1 MVNADQVPPSR
12 RHANSRP
19 EGGVRLSVPVNVNI
33 ALVTCAA
40 PPGPPAI
47 WVSGGVLSTMMARVI
62 VAEFP
67 ARSVAAAPS
76 VCEPSLTVDVSQVAV
91 AVAPGAGRGGATG
104 LGRDPPPTVITSE
117 ATPLPPALAF
127 TWRPTASPTEAPPPG
142 ALESS
147 VGARTS

>member
-1 MVNADQVPPSR
+1 MVNADQAPPSR

-47 WVSGGVLSTMMARVI
+47 WVSGGVLSTMMTHVV

-76 VCEPSLTVDVSQVAV
+76 GCEPSLTVDVGQGAV
-91 AVAPGAGRGGATG
+91 AVAPGAGRGGAAV
-104 LGRDPPPTVITSE
+104 LGSGRPPTGITNE
-117 ATPLPPALAF
+117 ATP
-127 TWRPTASPTEAPPPG
+127 PPPS
-142 ALESS
+142 L
-147 VGARTS
+147 